1 MHDAC
6 IFQIKN
12 TMFFFYLDSN
22 YCTLLL
28 KNCTYNLFC
37 QQLMNKEKM
46 RIYFYSFENGYICV
60 YIYIYMCVCV
70 CVCVCAF
77 TVHVAAV
84 HLMIIFFP
92 LVCTIVIK
100 MYANK

>member
-1 MHDAC
+1 
-6 IFQIKN
+6 
-12 TMFFFYLDSN
+12 
-22 YCTLLL
+22 
-28 KNCTYNLFC
+28 
-37 QQLMNKEKM
+37 MNKEKM
-46 RIYFYSFENGYICV
+46 RIYLYSFENGYICV
-60 YIYIYMCVCV
+60 YIYIYICLCVCV
-70 CVCVCAF
+70 CVCVCVF

>member
-1 MHDAC
+1 
-6 IFQIKN
+6 
-12 TMFFFYLDSN
+12 
-22 YCTLLL
+22 
-28 KNCTYNLFC
+28 
-37 QQLMNKEKM
+37 MNKEKM
-46 RIYFYSFENGYICV
+46 LIYLYSFENGHICV
-60 YIYIYMCVCV
+60 YIYIYVCVRVCV
-70 CVCVCAF
+70 CVF